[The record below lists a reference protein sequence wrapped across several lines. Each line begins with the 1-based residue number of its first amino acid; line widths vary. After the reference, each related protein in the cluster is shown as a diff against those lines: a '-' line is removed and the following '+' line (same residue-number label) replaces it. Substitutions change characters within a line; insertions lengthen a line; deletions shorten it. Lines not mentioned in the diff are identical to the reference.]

1 MFARYASRR
10 MTRVTRSMTRNT
22 LELDTLKAPMKR
34 EVLTTPGIS
43 SNIAKY
49 LDKDD
54 EGIVSLFLLLN
65 DQRLRSEMLP
75 YCEHFKAKWDR
86 NVEREERLRIQ
97 IQENFKRLALER
109 EQEVRNQQK
118 RTALIRELSKLIKTK
133 DACEEYESFKSATCA
148 VYEYLLDN
156 LADIRLLGERFARS
170 VESGFYRMFDE
181 VEDDDEEFY
190 LQMLNFKDRFQEYFV
205 WAYRFE

>member
-1 MFARYASRR
+1 MFAKYASRR
-10 MTRVTRSMTRNT
+10 MVTVTRSMTRKAF
-22 LELDTLKAPMKR
+22 ELDTLKAPMKR

-54 EGIVSLFLLLN
+54 EGIVSLFLLVN
-65 DQRLRSEMLP
+65 DERLRSEMLP
-75 YCEHFKAKWDR
+75 YCEHFKAAWDR
-86 NVEREERLRIQ
+86 TVEREERLRIQ

-109 EQEVRNQQK
+109 EQDARNQQK
-118 RTALIRELSKLIKTK
+118 RTALIKELSRLIKTK
-133 DACEEYESFKSATCA
+133 EACEEYEAFKSATCA
-148 VYEYLLDN
+148 VYEYLLEN
-156 LADIRLLGERFARS
+156 ITDIRLLGVRFARS
-170 VESGFYRMFDE
+170 VESGFYKMFDE

-190 LQMLNFKDRFQEYFV
+190 LQLLDFKDRFEEYFV

>member
-1 MFARYASRR
+1 
-10 MTRVTRSMTRNT
+10 MTRVTRSMTRKA
-22 LELDTLKAPMKR
+22 LELDTLKAPVKR

-49 LDKDD
+49 LAKDD
-54 EGIVSLFLLLN
+54 EGIVSLFLLFN

-75 YCEHFKAKWDR
+75 YCEHFKAEWDR
-86 NVEREERLRIQ
+86 SVEREERLRIQ

-109 EQEVRNQQK
+109 EQDARNQQK
-118 RTALIRELSKLIKTK
+118 RTALIGELSKLIKTK
-133 DACEEYESFKSATCA
+133 DACEEYESFKSAACA

-156 LADIRLLGERFARS
+156 LAEIRLLGERFARS
-170 VESGFYRMFDE
+170 VESGFYKMFDE
-181 VEDDDEEFY
+181 VEEDDEEFY
-190 LQMLNFKDRFQEYFV
+190 LKMLDFKDRFQEYFV